1 MEVSGFVR
9 PAVGVDDTYGPHCPF
24 WEWNANHVVA
34 ARNKGQPYLT
44 SDQMAQWMTA
54 AGFEDVVVKD
64 YLVPTNAWPK
74 DRKMK
79 ELGRYMMVN
88 MLEGIEA
95 FTLRL
100 WTQQLGWSIERIQL
114 LLAEVRKDITN
125 RNIHSATP
133 L

>member
-1 MEVSGFVR
+1 MEISDFVR
-9 PAVGVDDTYGPHCPF
+9 PTVAVDDTYGPHNPF
-24 WEWNANHVVA
+24 WEWNANHVVV
-34 ARNKGQPYLT
+34 ARNKGQPFVT
-44 SDQMAQWMTA
+44 SDQIVQWMTA
-54 AGFEDVVVKD
+54 AGFEGVVVKN

-74 DRKMK
+74 DHKMK
-79 ELGRYMMVN
+79 ALGRYMMMN

-114 LLAEVRKDITN
+114 FLTEVRKDIMN